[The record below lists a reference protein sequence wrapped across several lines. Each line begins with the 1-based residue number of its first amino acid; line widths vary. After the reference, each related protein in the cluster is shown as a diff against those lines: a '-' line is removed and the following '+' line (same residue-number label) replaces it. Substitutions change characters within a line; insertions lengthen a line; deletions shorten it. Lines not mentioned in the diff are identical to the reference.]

1 MNIKELDES
10 IYEIIDFYDIN
21 KFIKIDNGIIKL
33 LFNIKL
39 QTNNKPIS
47 VLSVI
52 GPARRGKST
61 LINCIISTLLNTN
74 YNSFRTSDTDEH
86 CTYGIDYT
94 IIETEDKNILFLD
107 VQGMG
112 LHDSSND
119 CKILLYIYLV
129 SDLIIFNERN
139 IIDNRTLDNLLPL
152 ASFMTYINEKTLLE
166 QSERPK
172 IIFRIS
178 DQDLKIEPQENLSKV
193 LEFKNDQ
200 YQNVRESI
208 KKLFSVLIAVKT
220 EPLEKSEKILL
231 EKKNYNYFLLIK
243 QNNFKIICDY
253 IIQEINKCN
262 KFNNISTYYE
272 YIQKIALDLNENK
285 KIDWDKL
292 DLTKQI
298 SKQEIDEWIKNNV
311 DEKYFNNI
319 IVNGTQ
325 DQYEKIVLPLKKDI
339 DNIML
344 NYDNYFANTTPKIK
358 DEGNK
363 NLYNK
368 LYFVYNDAYEQTKN
382 KSTIKIIEKSREI
395 INKYLNNYYF
405 KENETED
412 VYVFIKKLKE
422 TIFNDKIINLY
433 FYKIKENI
441 FYLLENN
448 VFRCM
453 EKGLTNINNNY
464 DKKYVDIITILENV
478 IEQNIILIW
487 DDILKCIKNL
497 YLSFDQIKKNMYN
510 YMKANLIEYSLEY
523 STHYFRLEK
532 INGKDNYPFEVTEC
546 KNIDTNIY
554 YDLSIEKNKLL
565 DKYILEFEK
574 YRTTFKEYR
583 IINLPKYLSEI
594 KDNINLDKTRII
606 YNKIILAE
614 NDVYF
619 LDILPT
625 TQYINKI
632 NSYLIEKYE
641 FINKKIHLY
650 EILTKEF
657 LEKKYTEKIIK
668 YYYSL
673 SNEDIKNNST
683 IKDIIKHRIIDLLF
697 DYIIE
702 NNI

>member
-1 MNIKELDES
+1 MNTNELEES
-10 IYEIIDFYDIN
+10 IYEIIDYYYVN
-21 KFIKIDNGIIKL
+21 KFIKIDNGIIEL

-39 QTNNKPIS
+39 QTNNKPIY

-61 LINCIISTLLNTN
+61 LINCIISTLLNIN
-74 YNSFRTSDTDEH
+74 YNSFKTSNTDEH

-94 IIETEDKNILFLD
+94 IIEIEDKNILFLD

-119 CKILLYIYLV
+119 CKILLYIYLI

-152 ASFMTYINEKTLLE
+152 TSFMTYINEKTLIE

-178 DQDLKIEPQENLSKV
+178 DQDLKMDPQENLNKV

-208 KKLFSVLIAVKT
+208 KKLFSDLIAVKT

-231 EKKNYNYFLLIK
+231 EKENYNNFLLIK
-243 QNNFKIICDY
+243 YNNFKTVCDY

-272 YIQKIALDLNENK
+272 YVQKIALDLNENK

-325 DQYEKIVLPLKKDI
+325 DQYEKIVIPLKENI
-339 DNIML
+339 DKIIL

-368 LYFVYNDAYEQTKN
+368 LYFVYYNAYEQTKN
-382 KSTIKIIEKSREI
+382 KSASKIVEKSREI

-412 VYVFIKKLKE
+412 VYVFIKQLQE

-433 FYKIKENI
+433 FYDIKKNIFDHLENSIFRLMKNDLTKIK
-441 FYLLENN
+441 
-448 VFRCM
+448 
-453 EKGLTNINNNY
+453 NNY
-464 DKKYVDIITILENV
+464 DNKYMDKIKMLENV

-487 DDILKCIKNL
+487 DDILKCIKNI
-497 YLSFDQIKKNMYN
+497 YLSFDQIKKNMHN
-510 YMKANLIEYSLEY
+510 YMKANLNEFMLEY
-523 STHYFRLEK
+523 STHYFKLEK
-532 INGKDNYPFEVTEC
+532 ITGKENYPFIITEC
-546 KNIDTNIY
+546 KNINSNIY
-554 YDLSIEKNKLL
+554 YDLSIEKNRLL

-574 YRTTFKEYR
+574 YRITFKEYR

-606 YNKIILAE
+606 YNKIKLAE

-619 LDILPT
+619 LDILPS

-632 NSYLIEKYE
+632 NSYLNEKYE
-641 FINKKIHLY
+641 FINKKVNIY
-650 EILTKEF
+650 EILTKDF

-668 YYYSL
+668 YYHSL
-673 SNEDIKNNST
+673 NNEDIKNNTT

>member
-1 MNIKELDES
+1 MNTNELEES
-10 IYEIIDFYDIN
+10 IYEIIDYYNVN
-21 KFIKIDNGIIKL
+21 KFIKIDKGIIEL

-39 QTNNKPIS
+39 QTNDKPIS
-47 VLSVI
+47 VLTII

-74 YNSFRTSDTDEH
+74 YNSFKTSDTNDH
-86 CTYGIDYT
+86 YTYGIDYT

-119 CKILLYIYLV
+119 CKILLYIYLI

-139 IIDNRTLDNLLPL
+139 IIDNRTLDYLLPL
-152 ASFMTYINEKTLLE
+152 TSFITYINESILIE
-166 QSERPK
+166 QNKHPK

-178 DQDLKIEPQENLSKV
+178 DQDLKMDPQENLNKV

-200 YQNVRESI
+200 YQNIRESI
-208 KKLFSVLIAVKT
+208 KKLFSELVAIKT
-220 EPLEKSEKILL
+220 ETLEKSEKSLL
-231 EKKNYNYFLLIK
+231 ENKNYNSFLLIK
-243 QNNFKIICDY
+243 QNNFKNICDY
-253 IIQEINKCN
+253 IIQEIHKCN
-262 KFNNISTYYE
+262 KFNNFSTYYE
-272 YIQKIALDLNENK
+272 YIQRIALDLNENK

-298 SKQEIDEWIKNNV
+298 SKQEIDEWIKNNI
-311 DEKYFNNI
+311 DEKYYKNI
-319 IVNGTQ
+319 EVNGTQ
-325 DQYEKIVLPLKKDI
+325 EQFEKFVLPLKQNLDKI
-339 DNIML
+339 IL
-344 NYDNYFANTTPKIK
+344 NYENYFANTTPLIR
-358 DEGNK
+358 DEEKK
-363 NLYNK
+363 NIYYK
-368 LYFVYNDAYEQTKN
+368 LHFVYNNAYEQTKN
-382 KSTIKIIEKSREI
+382 KSTSKIIEKSRDI
-395 INKYLNNYYF
+395 INKNLNNYFF
-405 KENETED
+405 KENETEEA
-412 VYVFIKKLKE
+412 YLFINKLKE
-422 TIFNDKIINLY
+422 TIYNDKIINLY
-433 FYKIKENI
+433 FYDIKKNILDYLENIIFKFMKNDITKIK
-441 FYLLENN
+441 
-448 VFRCM
+448 
-453 EKGLTNINNNY
+453 NNY
-464 DKKYVDIITILENV
+464 DKKYNDKIKILESV
-478 IEQNIILIW
+478 IEQNTILIW
-487 DDILKCIKNL
+487 DDILKGIKNI

-510 YMKANLIEYSLEY
+510 YIKAQLSEFNLEY
-523 STHYFRLEK
+523 STHYFILENIYK
-532 INGKDNYPFEVTEC
+532 KENYPFKITEY
-546 KNIDTNIY
+546 KNIDHNIN
-554 YDLSIEKNKLL
+554 YDLSIEKTKLL
-565 DKYILEFEK
+565 EKYEIEFEK

-583 IINLPKYLSEI
+583 IINLPKYLIEI
-594 KDNINLDKTRII
+594 KDNITLDKTKII
-606 YNKIILAE
+606 INKIKLAE

-619 LDILPT
+619 LDILPS

-673 SNEDIKNNST
+673 NNEDIKNNST